1 MPFRLYPILSEG
13 SALLASTG
21 DAEFNSHL
29 RKVAKTMGLRLNEY
43 GLWRHC
49 RSPGSSLDN
58 SAEPNGVT
66 NGKSAGAEEG
76 RWELI
81 VSRTEQE
88 IFDELGIDYVE
99 PERRNFSFIA
109 TKQKVNKLKK

>member
-1 MPFRLYPILSEG
+1 
-13 SALLASTG
+13 
-21 DAEFNSHL
+21 
-29 RKVAKTMGLRLNEY
+29 MGLRLNDY

-49 RSPGSSLDN
+49 RPPGSSFDN
-58 SAEPNGVT
+58 STELNEVT
-66 NGKSAGAEEG
+66 NGKSAGTEEG

-81 VSRTEQE
+81 ASRTEQE

-109 TKQKVNKLKK
+109 TKQKLNKQKK

>member
-1 MPFRLYPILSEG
+1 
-13 SALLASTG
+13 
-21 DAEFNSHL
+21 
-29 RKVAKTMGLRLNEY
+29 MGLRLNEY

-49 RSPGSSLDN
+49 RSSESSYN
-58 SAEPNGVT
+58 STEPNEVT

-81 VSRTEQE
+81 ASRTEQE

-109 TKQKVNKLKK
+109 TKQKVNKQKK